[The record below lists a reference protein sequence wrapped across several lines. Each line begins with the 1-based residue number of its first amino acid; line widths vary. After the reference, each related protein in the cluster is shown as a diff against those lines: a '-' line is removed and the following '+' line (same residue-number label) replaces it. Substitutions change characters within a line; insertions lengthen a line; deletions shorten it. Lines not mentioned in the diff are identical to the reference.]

1 MRPSELEPLF
11 VDVEKLRGI
20 GPRLSHQLEGFI
32 GRRLIDL
39 LWHLPYQ
46 IIDRSYRP
54 RLADAEPGRIATCK
68 VRIDKHHPAGRRG
81 LPYRITV
88 SDGSGFLDLI
98 FFQARGEW
106 LQKLAPVG
114 SERVISGRI
123 EQFRDNIQMV
133 HPDHLVAPHIADQIP
148 QLEPVYPLTS
158 GITLQTLRKA
168 ISQILPLVPDLP
180 EWQDP
185 NWLKKNGWPDWK
197 TAALLAHSPKVTQ
210 DVSPNAIARQR
221 LAYDELLANQITLTL
236 IRRNKQIIAGQ
247 KVSGDGHLRRAF
259 LEQLPFALTPGQAS
273 AVKEITADLEDDK
286 RMLRLVQGDVGSG
299 KTFVA
304 MMAMLQTV
312 EAKKQVALMAPT
324 EILARQHAA
333 TLGPYC
339 DALGIPWLVLTSRS
353 KCKAREKARQQIASG
368 EISVVIGTHALFQDD
383 VEFADLALAIV
394 DEQHRFGVK
403 QRLLLGSKGNAS
415 EGGTNILVMTA
426 TPIPRTLTLAAYGD
440 MDVSR
445 ITDKPAGRQPIDTRL
460 ISFDRYQDLK
470 QGVARIIA
478 RGEQGYWVCPLVTES
493 ELTDLA
499 AAEARFADLHDTYG
513 DAIGLVHGQMKADMK
528 DKVMQ
533 KFLQGEISILVAT
546 TVIEVGVDV
555 PNATTIIIEHAE
567 RFGLAQLHQLRGR
580 VGRGSKPSNC
590 ILFYR
595 GPLGEIARARLE
607 IMRKSNDGFEIAEED
622 LKLRGSG
629 EVLGTRQS
637 GLPQFRIA
645 NIDAHADL
653 LPAVHDDARLILDVD
668 PHLRGPRGRAIRTLL
683 YLFERTEALKFLEAG

>member
-1 MRPSELEPLF
+1 MRPSPLDPLF
-11 VDVEKLRGI
+11 ADVETLRGI

-39 LWHLPYQ
+39 VWHMPYQ

-54 RLADAEPGRIATCK
+54 SLAALEAGRIATCQ
-68 VRIDKHHPAGRRG
+68 VDIVKHQPARRRG

-88 SDGSGFLDLI
+88 SDATGFMDLV
-98 FFQARGEW
+98 FFQARGDW
-106 LQKLAPVG
+106 LQKLAPEG
-114 SERVISGRI
+114 STRIVSGRV
-123 EQFRDNIQMV
+123 EQYRDTWQMV
-133 HPDHLVAPHIADQIP
+133 HPDHVVTPAAAAEIP
-148 QLEPVYPLTS
+148 QREPVYPLTA
-158 GITLQTLRKA
+158 GISLQTLRKA
-168 ISQILPLVPDLP
+168 IAQTVPRLPQLP

-185 NWLKKNGWPDWK
+185 AWLDKQAWPHWHDAV
-197 TAALLAHSPKVTQ
+197 AAAHSPTAAA
-210 DVSPNAIARQR
+210 DIMPNAPARQR
-221 LAYDELLANQITLTL
+221 LAYDELLANQITLNL

-247 KVSGDGHLRRAF
+247 SVRGDGQLRHAF
-259 LEQLPFALTPGQAS
+259 LEQLPFALTAGQQS
-273 AVKEITADLEDDK
+273 AVKDIASDLEDDK

-312 EAKKQVALMAPT
+312 EARKQVALMAPT

-339 DALGIPWLVLTSRS
+339 EALGVPWLLLTSRN
-353 KCKAREKARQQIASG
+353 KGKAREKALEQIATG
-368 EISVVIGTHALFQDD
+368 ETPVVFGTHALFQDD

-403 QRLLLGSKGNAS
+403 QRLQLGRKGNSS

-440 MDVSR
+440 MDISR

-460 ISFDRYQDLK
+460 ISFDRYADLK
-470 QGVARIIA
+470 QGLARLIA
-478 RGEQGYWVCPLVTES
+478 RGERGYWVCPLVSES
-493 ELTDLA
+493 ELSDLA
-499 AAEARFADLHDTYG
+499 AAEARFADLRGTYG
-513 DAIGLVHGQMKADMK
+513 DAIGLIHGQMKADQK

-533 KFLQGEISILVAT
+533 QFADGELSILVAT

-555 PNATTIIIEHAE
+555 PEATTIIIEHAE

-580 VGRGSKPSNC
+580 VGRGDKPSNC

-607 IMRKSNDGFEIAEED
+607 IMRQSQDGFDIAEED
-622 LKLRGSG
+622 LRLRGSG

-637 GLPQFRIA
+637 GLPQFKIA
-645 NIDAHADL
+645 DLDAHASL
-653 LPAVHDDARLILDVD
+653 LPAVHDDARLVLDQD
-668 PHLRGPRGRAIRTLL
+668 PQLLGPRGQAIRQLL